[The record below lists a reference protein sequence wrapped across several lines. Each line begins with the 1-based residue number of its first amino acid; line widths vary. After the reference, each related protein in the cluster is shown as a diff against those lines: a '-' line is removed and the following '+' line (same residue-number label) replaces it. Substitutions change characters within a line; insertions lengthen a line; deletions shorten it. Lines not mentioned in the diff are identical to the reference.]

1 LCAFSLNRANGCVFP
16 ATEYLGSF
24 PLPNIGVAARVF
36 SKAFAFFG
44 TGTSESGAKLSDL
57 SPWCSIS
64 RIDARLDSWFDF
76 LLLELGSEDSAADFR
91 TTRMGPY
98 DSQRM
103 MRGKADTSQVMLST
117 VKRLRGK
124 IYKRLPR
131 LATKLVS
138 KQRDVKQASYR
149 C

>member
-1 LCAFSLNRANGCVFP
+1 MDFQPLSIQGHSLYQTLESLLGFSRKLLLSSVLVLRNPVP
-16 ATEYLGSF
+16 SF
-24 PLPNIGVAARVF
+24 L
-36 SKAFAFFG
+36 
-44 TGTSESGAKLSDL
+44 
-57 SPWCSIS
+57 IS
-64 RIDARLDSWFDF
+64 LREEKIPRIDARLDSWFYF

-91 TTRMGPY
+91 TTGMGPY

-103 MRGKADTSQVMLST
+103 MRGKAYTPQVMLST

>member
-1 LCAFSLNRANGCVFP
+1 MDFQPLSIQGHSLYQTLESLLARKLLLSSVLVLRNPVP
-16 ATEYLGSF
+16 SF
-24 PLPNIGVAARVF
+24 L
-36 SKAFAFFG
+36 
-44 TGTSESGAKLSDL
+44 
-57 SPWCSIS
+57 IS
-64 RIDARLDSWFDF
+64 LREEKIPRIDARLDSFFYF

-91 TTRMGPY
+91 TTGMGPY
-98 DSQRM
+98 DSKRM
-103 MRGKADTSQVMLST
+103 MRGKAYTPQVMLST

>member
-1 LCAFSLNRANGCVFP
+1 MEKDMLKNSN
-16 ATEYLGSF
+16 
-24 PLPNIGVAARVF
+24 
-36 SKAFAFFG
+36 SKNKSKIEEPRFQMKKWKP
-44 TGTSESGAKLSDL
+44 EKD
-57 SPWCSIS
+57 
-64 RIDARLDSWFDF
+64 
-76 LLLELGSEDSAADFR
+76 
-91 TTRMGPY
+91 PY
-98 DSQRM
+98 DSKRM